1 MRIRSYYDNG
11 MTGIN
16 KKCPKRDR
24 IKQLGVF
31 YFKPGLLMPL
41 FWMVLGCNTNPT
53 EPFEKRSL
61 YIKQI
66 EDSLYYR
73 PAFAMSELDSI
84 DGLLGRIDL
93 KEADVPLLSQVYREL
108 GRRYSEVSAFGPT
121 CMHYLKA
128 LELAV
133 LAQDK
138 KQETHALM
146 SLGSIFYY
154 FKDYERS
161 IEYFTR
167 ALQTG
172 KALNDDDHLAWTYH
186 EMIKSALQAEKYA
199 DVLTFA
205 QQGLA
210 LKNIVEPFWHIQLY
224 NDIGLAYFRQ
234 KNYTQALEA
243 FKKATE
249 VLPQQPRVAAFV
261 AGNIGAVLLES
272 NQPKASVPYFI
283 KDIAYSLENN
293 DLRSAAG
300 AAVDLSS
307 AFLQLK
313 DKASA
318 QKYLEFADSLF
329 LVNPEHNFS
338 KKRFNTWSNLLDELK
353 SPKESLLMHRM
364 LIEALKKQLAV
375 EMDEN
380 TKQLTILLAMME
392 SHDKLKASQMA
403 IAEEKRVAT
412 RYFYFSVLMLTFLA
426 AAIGFYKSRNRI
438 MAQRLKIESLRATK
452 NEQELQIIE
461 QQKQL
466 QEVELE
472 LQKEMADNLKLRL
485 ENAQR
490 VQTHVELTKGFLEDL
505 SNQLVGAI
513 DETLQNG
520 QNLYPQVRSKL
531 EGSLRLFQQANVTK
545 TDIEMPSN
553 EETNSFIHRV
563 KKQYPQL
570 TTDEVKLCT
579 YLHLNMST
587 KEIANIKMITI
598 AGVNKSRNR
607 IRKKLGISPSED
619 LNEFL
624 SKL

>member
-1 MRIRSYYDNG
+1 MRVRSYYDNA
-11 MTGIN
+11 MTGIDT
-16 KKCPKRDR
+16 KCPKRDR
-24 IKQLGVF
+24 IEQLGMF
-31 YFKPGLLMPL
+31 CFKQMPL
-41 FWMVLGCNTNPT
+41 LLLLWMVIGCNTNPT
-53 EPFEKRSL
+53 RSFEKNTL
-61 YIKQI
+61 YLQQVG
-66 EDSLYYR
+66 DSLYYR
-73 PAFAMSELDSI
+73 TSFAMSELDSI

-93 KEADVPLLSQVYREL
+93 KEADLPLLSQAYREL
-108 GRRYSEVSAFGPT
+108 GRRYSELRAFGPA
-121 CMHYLKA
+121 CLHYLKA

-133 LAQDK
+133 LSQDK

-146 SLGSIFYY
+146 ALGSIFYY

-161 IEYFTR
+161 IEYFNR

-172 KALNDDDHLAWTYH
+172 RVLNDGDHLAWTYH
-186 EMIKSALQAEKYA
+186 EMIKSALQAEKYT

-205 QQGLA
+205 HQGLA
-210 LKNIVEPFWHIQLY
+210 LKNIEKPFWYIQLY
-224 NDIGLAYFRQ
+224 NDVGLAYFRQ
-234 KNYTQALEA
+234 KKYAQALEA
-243 FKKATE
+243 FQKATQI
-249 VLPQQPRVAAFV
+249 LPQQPRVAGFV

-329 LVNPEHNFS
+329 LVSPEHNFS
-338 KKRFNTWSNLLDELK
+338 KKRFNTWSNLIDELK
-353 SPKESLLMHRM
+353 SPKESLQMHRM
-364 LIEALKKQLAV
+364 LIEALKKQLSA

-392 SHDKLKASQMA
+392 SHDKLKASQAA
-403 IAEEKRVAT
+403 IAEEKRVTA
-412 RYFYFSVLMLTFLA
+412 RYFYFSILMVTFLA
-426 AAIGFYKSRNRI
+426 AAIGFFKSRNRI

-452 NEQELQIIE
+452 NEQELQIVE

-485 ENAQR
+485 ENVQR

-505 SNQLVGAI
+505 SNQLVGVI

-563 KKQYPQL
+563 KMQYPQL

-607 IRKKLGISPSED
+607 IRKKLGLNPSED

-624 SKL
+624 GKL